1 MKQTI
6 FKSISIALIYFA
18 FAIFIEMVSF
28 LLMGIGV
35 FPRYFWFDIAI
46 MAILAGI
53 IVLVPHNVT
62 RIVLSVIFLGVQ
74 VVLAIVNDIMYSV
87 CGDLLTIEMIS
98 LAGEGLSAFD
108 MSLYDWWKL
117 VLILAIFLVVI
128 VVYILIHKV
137 PTPYV
142 QNKRKKALYILLF
155 FCLFE
160 FSGYSWYALS
170 YSNLIDREIAIDSDK
185 TLFENLKSKTMAY
198 QNFGSFCFY
207 FKNFEMYYLNK
218 PTVEDEKLKEYAQ
231 FLATNNTTPVTP
243 YTGVSK
249 GNNVITI
256 LLETMDYIAIDPYF
270 TPFLYQLMTK
280 DCYTLTNYYTENK
293 TNVSEGLTLFGN
305 YSADYSATSGKDEI
319 KKALSNEYLP
329 YTLANIVK
337 TQSQSSVKTTY
348 VHDNIG
354 SYYNRDQVFP
364 KAGYDTLITL
374 DKMDKLKEIVNSRED
389 ELEKYEFTGQFKDF
403 IRDSD
408 MIETYLEEIAPT
420 TGERFISSIA
430 TITMHGPHK
439 QRQSTQKYYNQ
450 LMADSSKLEQL
461 LEYLKKE
468 GYTIPESDRLKEDFY
483 WYKAAAMDV
492 DKGLEKLF
500 THLKNNG
507 LDKNTTVLLFS
518 DHNCY
523 YESLSWHFRN
533 LDRSESYVPSLYQ
546 MPCMIYDQKLCS
558 KANGTSSYGKG
569 YQDNRFICTYNNLP
583 TILDLLGI
591 EYNPNIY
598 MGCSIFDEKLNSQV
612 FNTLKVTNS
621 YFNDKIYMTH
631 NVVQYSK
638 EGVTEEEI
646 DTFKGNREIIYQ
658 KQLIADVIYSNPKIF
673 EIYHQITKKQ

>member
-6 FKSISIALIYFA
+6 FKSISIALIYFV

-46 MAILAGI
+46 IAILTGI
-53 IVLVPHNVT
+53 IVVIPHNIA
-62 RIVLSVIFLGVQ
+62 RIIVSVVFLGIQLVLS
-74 VVLAIVNDIMYSV
+74 IVNDIMYSV

-108 MSLYDWWKL
+108 MTLYNWWKL
-117 VLILAIFLVVI
+117 VLFLTIALVVV
-128 VVYILIHKV
+128 VVYILVYRV

-155 FCLFE
+155 FCIFE

-170 YSNLIDREIAIDSDK
+170 YSNLVEREIAIDSDK
-185 TLFENLKSKTMAY
+185 TLFENLKSKTTAY

-207 FKNFEMYYLNK
+207 FKNFEMYYFSTGTL
-218 PTVEDEKLKEYAQ
+218 EDEKLKEYAQ
-231 FLATNNTTPVTP
+231 FLATNNETPTTD
-243 YTGVSK
+243 YTGVSS

-270 TPFLYQLMTK
+270 TPTLYKLMTQ

-305 YSADYSATSGKDEI
+305 YSADHPATSGKEEI
-319 KKALSNEYLP
+319 KNALNNEYLP
-329 YTLANIVK
+329 YTLANVIK
-337 TQSQSSVKTTY
+337 SQSNSSVKTTY

-354 SYYNRDQVFP
+354 TYYNRDKVFP
-364 KAGYDTLITL
+364 EAGYDTLITL
-374 DKMDKLKEIVNSRED
+374 DKMDELKDRVNARTE

-408 MIETYLEEIAPT
+408 MIETYLEDIAPT
-420 TGERFISSIA
+420 TGERFVTSIA
-430 TITMHGPHK
+430 TVTMHGPHK
-439 QRQSTQKYYNQ
+439 QRQSTQKYYNELILNKTRLNNMLQ
-450 LMADSSKLEQL
+450 
-461 LEYLKKE
+461 YLVSQ
-468 GYTIPESDRLKEDFY
+468 GYTIPESTRLMEDFY

-492 DKGLEKLF
+492 DRGLEILF
-500 THLKNNG
+500 NHLQQNG

-523 YESLSWHFRN
+523 YESLSWHFRD
-533 LDRSESYVPSLYQ
+533 LDRNESYVTSLYN
-546 MPCMIYDQKLCS
+546 MPCMIYDQKLCA
-558 KANGTSSYGKG
+558 KANGVSAYSGG

-583 TILDLLGI
+583 TLFDILGV

-598 MGCSIFDEKLNSQV
+598 MGCSIFHENLDTQV

-621 YFNDKIYMTH
+621 YMNDKIYMTH
-631 NVVQYSK
+631 NAVQFISPD
-638 EGVTEEEI
+638 VTEEEI
-646 DTFKGNREIIYQ
+646 EIFKDNRNIIYQ
-658 KQLIADVIYSNPKIF
+658 KQLIADAIYSNPKLF
-673 EIYHQITKKQ
+673 KIYHNLVQN